1 MSGRILLMVCCC
13 GEYATN
19 QSTMNDALKYACPH
33 CGADGFCTMP
43 NAYDI
48 YEAIGDKLFR
58 RQKSEYTDEELELYC
73 RECGER
79 APLSFEENAQDYPPF
94 F

>member
-13 GEYATN
+13 GVYATN
-19 QSTMNDALKYACPH
+19 QSTMNDALKYVCPH
-33 CGADGFCTMP
+33 CGDESFITKP
-43 NAYDI
+43 NAYDV
-48 YEAIGDKLFR
+48 YDAVGDKLFR
-58 RQKSEYTDEELELYC
+58 RQRPELIDDELELYC

-79 APLSFEENAQDYPPF
+79 APLSFEENAQDYPF